1 MRRPVFLKTVLC
13 VLLFAAMVFAD
24 ADKVEHDNGRIS
36 IFLQPA
42 ISFLSFEEREYF
54 QNTVDTI
61 YREFYRQALTESESL
76 TVAKQDFQKVNFCFP
91 ISGGLQFQP
100 IRDNFLSVGLS
111 FIYDHESVVLTDRKN
126 KTHNYEYTIQGM
138 PLFLE
143 YRLGIPKNLMS
154 LSGESLFSVAVRW
167 YWVLPGTE
175 IYSSWGK
182 IDAETPLYGGGFGFS
197 IGYLITSWK
206 GLNVFGD
213 IGYSSIPVK
222 SKKSFADIVPDG
234 PTEKA
239 KWNVGGLQMQIRIGF
254 GLWNYPKIADSTAT
268 DSTKA
273 PKKADTG
280 KTGKDAKADSTQK
293 GASTAKTDSSKATV
307 DSTKAA
313 DTTKAAADTTKSAAD
328 TVKADTAKADTAKAA
343 TNAAPAKAD
352 TTKSPATD
360 TAAVKTAP
368 AKADTAAK
376 AASPAPA
383 AKAQAP
389 AASTPAPANSVP
401 PPMTDKKSE
410 PKKQEEK
417 ATETSTKNAGP

>member
-1 MRRPVFLKTVLC
+1 MRRPAFLKTVLC

-24 ADKVEHDNGRIS
+24 TDKVEHDNGRIS

-42 ISFLSFEEREYF
+42 ISFLSFEQREYF

-100 IRDNFLSVGLS
+100 IRDNFFSVGLS

-143 YRLGIPKNLMS
+143 YRLGIPKNLMA

-175 IYSSWGK
+175 IYSTWGK
-182 IDAETPLYGGGFGFS
+182 IEAETPLYGGGFGFS

-206 GLNVFGD
+206 GFNVFGD

-239 KWNVGGLQMQIRIGF
+239 KWNIGGLQLQIRVGF
-254 GLWNYPKIADSTAT
+254 SLWDYPKIADSTAT
-268 DSTKA
+268 DSSKA
-273 PKKADTG
+273 PKKTDTS
-280 KTGKDAKADSTQK
+280 KPGKDTKADK
-293 GASTAKTDSSKATV
+293 VPA
-307 DSTKAA
+307 KAA
-313 DTTKAAADTTKSAAD
+313 DTTTATADTTATPADTANSAAADTTGKAAD
-328 TVKADTAKADTAKAA
+328 TTAKIADTTAKAA
-343 TNAAPAKAD
+343 DTSSAD
-352 TTKSPATD
+352 TTKATTPATA
-360 TAAVKTAP
+360 TNA
-368 AKADTAAK
+368 
-376 AASPAPA
+376 
-383 AKAQAP
+383 
-389 AASTPAPANSVP
+389 PAPANPQPSPV
-401 PPMTDKKSE
+401 TDKKSE

>member
-1 MRRPVFLKTVLC
+1 MRRPEFLKTVLY

-42 ISFLSFEEREYF
+42 ISFLDFGERQYF

-61 YREFYRQALTESESL
+61 YREFYSQALTESESL

-100 IRDNFLSVGLS
+100 FRDNFFSLGLS

-126 KTHNYEYTIQGM
+126 KSHHYEYTIQGM

-143 YRLGIPKNLMS
+143 YRLAIPTNLMS
-154 LSGESLFSVAVRW
+154 LTGESLFSVAVRW

-175 IYSSWGK
+175 IYSTWGK
-182 IDAETPLYGGGFGFS
+182 IAAKTPLYGGGFGFS

-206 GLNVFGD
+206 GFNVFGD

-234 PTEKA
+234 PTENA
-239 KWNVGGLQMQIRIGF
+239 KWNVGGLQLQIRVAF
-254 GLWNYPKIADSTAT
+254 SLWDYPKIEQDSTANDSSKVKRSDSTKTLKGTDVKANKPTAKTADSTA
-268 DSTKA
+268 A
-273 PKKADTG
+273 PADTAK
-280 KTGKDAKADSTQK
+280 KTT
-293 GASTAKTDSSKATV
+293 T

-313 DTTKAAADTTKSAAD
+313 DTTKTAAD
-328 TVKADTAKADTAKAA
+328 TVKVDTTGKITDTTAV
-343 TNAAPAKAD
+343 TD
-352 TTKSPATD
+352 TTKKASIDTEPPAT
-360 TAAVKTAP
+360 TPSAP
-368 AKADTAAK
+368 SEPKNEPQK
-376 AASPAPA
+376 EL
-383 AKAQAP
+383 
-389 AASTPAPANSVP
+389 
-401 PPMTDKKSE
+401 KKE

-417 ATETSTKNAGP
+417 ATETPTKNAGP

>member
-1 MRRPVFLKTVLC
+1 MRRPEFLKTVLY

-42 ISFLSFEEREYF
+42 ISFLDFGERQYF

-61 YREFYRQALTESESL
+61 YREFYSQALTESESL

-100 IRDNFLSVGLS
+100 FRDNFLSLGLS

-126 KTHNYEYTIQGM
+126 KSHHYEYTIQGM

-143 YRLGIPKNLMS
+143 YRLAIPTNLMS
-154 LSGESLFSVAVRW
+154 LTGESLFSVAVRW

-175 IYSSWGK
+175 IYSTWGK
-182 IDAETPLYGGGFGFS
+182 IAAETPLYGGGFGFS

-206 GLNVFGD
+206 GFNVFGD

-234 PTEKA
+234 PTENA
-239 KWNVGGLQMQIRIGF
+239 KWNVGGLQLQIRVAF
-254 GLWNYPKIADSTAT
+254 SLWDYPKIEQDSTANDSSKVKRSDSTKTLKGTDVKANKPTAKTADSTA
-268 DSTKA
+268 A
-273 PKKADTG
+273 PADTTKKAT
-280 KTGKDAKADSTQK
+280 T
-293 GASTAKTDSSKATV
+293 

-313 DTTKAAADTTKSAAD
+313 DTTKTAAD
-328 TVKADTAKADTAKAA
+328 TVKVDTTGKITDTTAV
-343 TNAAPAKAD
+343 TD
-352 TTKSPATD
+352 TTKKASIDTEPPAT
-360 TAAVKTAP
+360 TPSAP
-368 AKADTAAK
+368 SEPKNEPQK
-376 AASPAPA
+376 ES
-383 AKAQAP
+383 
-389 AASTPAPANSVP
+389 
-401 PPMTDKKSE
+401 KKE

-417 ATETSTKNAGP
+417 ATETPTKNAGP

>member
-1 MRRPVFLKTVLC
+1 
-13 VLLFAAMVFAD
+13 MVFAD

-36 IFLQPA
+36 IFVQPA
-42 ISFLSFEEREYF
+42 ISFLDFSERSYF
-54 QNTVDTI
+54 QHAVDTI
-61 YREFYRQALTESESL
+61 YREFYSQALTESESL

-100 IRDNFLSVGLS
+100 FRDNFFSLGLS

-126 KTHNYEYTIQGM
+126 KSHHYEYTIQGM

-143 YRLGIPKNLMS
+143 YRLAIPKNLMD

-182 IDAETPLYGGGFGFS
+182 IDAETPPYGGGFGFS

-206 GLNVFGD
+206 GFNVFGD

-239 KWNVGGLQMQIRIGF
+239 KWNIGGLQMQIRVGF
-254 GLWNYPKIADSTAT
+254 GLWNYPKIDTTASDS
-268 DSTKA
+268 SKA
-273 PKKADTG
+273 PKMIGTS
-280 KTGKDAKADSTQK
+280 KTGMDAKADKPTAKKADST
-293 GASTAKTDSSKATV
+293 TAATDTTKTDSAKTTADSAKTAADTAKAAT

-313 DTTKAAADTTKSAAD
+313 DTTKTAAD
-328 TVKADTAKADTAKAA
+328 TVKADTTKADSVKVDATKADSVPPAATPKADAAAKAPTE
-343 TNAAPAKAD
+343 
-352 TTKSPATD
+352 
-360 TAAVKTAP
+360 KTAP
-368 AKADTAAK
+368 
-376 AASPAPA
+376 SAPSEP
-383 AKAQAP
+383 K
-389 AASTPAPANSVP
+389 N
-401 PPMTDKKSE
+401 E

>member
-1 MRRPVFLKTVLC
+1 MRRPEFLKTVLY

-42 ISFLSFEEREYF
+42 ISFLDFGERQYF

-61 YREFYRQALTESESL
+61 YREFYSQALTESESL

-100 IRDNFLSVGLS
+100 FRDNFLSLGLS

-126 KTHNYEYTIQGM
+126 KSHHYEYTIQGM

-143 YRLGIPKNLMS
+143 YRLAIPTNLMS
-154 LSGESLFSVAVRW
+154 LTGESLFSVAVRW

-175 IYSSWGK
+175 IYSTWGK
-182 IDAETPLYGGGFGFS
+182 IAAETPLYGGGFGFS

-206 GLNVFGD
+206 GFNVFGD

-234 PTEKA
+234 PTENA
-239 KWNVGGLQMQIRIGF
+239 KWNVGGLQLQIRVAF
-254 GLWNYPKIADSTAT
+254 SLWDYPKIEQDSTANDSSKVKRNDSTKTLKGTDVKANKPTAKTADSTA
-268 DSTKA
+268 A
-273 PKKADTG
+273 PADTTKKAT
-280 KTGKDAKADSTQK
+280 T
-293 GASTAKTDSSKATV
+293 

-313 DTTKAAADTTKSAAD
+313 DTTKTAAD
-328 TVKADTAKADTAKAA
+328 TVKVDTTGKITDTTAV
-343 TNAAPAKAD
+343 TD
-352 TTKSPATD
+352 TTKKASIDTEPPAT
-360 TAAVKTAP
+360 TPSAP
-368 AKADTAAK
+368 SEPKNEPQK
-376 AASPAPA
+376 EL
-383 AKAQAP
+383 
-389 AASTPAPANSVP
+389 
-401 PPMTDKKSE
+401 KKE

-417 ATETSTKNAGP
+417 ATETPTKNAGP

>member
-1 MRRPVFLKTVLC
+1 MRRPEFLKTVLY

-42 ISFLSFEEREYF
+42 ISFLDFGERQYF

-61 YREFYRQALTESESL
+61 YREFYSQALTESESL

-100 IRDNFLSVGLS
+100 FRDNFLSLGLS

-126 KTHNYEYTIQGM
+126 KSHHYEYTIQGM

-143 YRLGIPKNLMS
+143 YRLAIPTNLMS
-154 LSGESLFSVAVRW
+154 LTGESLFSVAVRW

-175 IYSSWGK
+175 IYSTWGK
-182 IDAETPLYGGGFGFS
+182 IAAETPLYGGGFGFS

-206 GLNVFGD
+206 GFNVFGD

-234 PTEKA
+234 PTENA
-239 KWNVGGLQMQIRIGF
+239 KWNVGGLQLQIRVAF
-254 GLWNYPKIADSTAT
+254 SLWDYPKIEQDSTANDSSKVKRSDSTKTLKGTDVKANKPTAKTADSTA
-268 DSTKA
+268 A
-273 PKKADTG
+273 PADTTKKAT
-280 KTGKDAKADSTQK
+280 T
-293 GASTAKTDSSKATV
+293 

-313 DTTKAAADTTKSAAD
+313 DTTKTAAD
-328 TVKADTAKADTAKAA
+328 TVKVDTTGKITDTTAV
-343 TNAAPAKAD
+343 TD
-352 TTKSPATD
+352 TTKKASIDTEPPAT
-360 TAAVKTAP
+360 TPSAP
-368 AKADTAAK
+368 SEPKNEPQK
-376 AASPAPA
+376 EL
-383 AKAQAP
+383 
-389 AASTPAPANSVP
+389 
-401 PPMTDKKSE
+401 KKE

-417 ATETSTKNAGP
+417 ATETPTKNAGP

>member
-1 MRRPVFLKTVLC
+1 MRRPEFLKTVLY

-42 ISFLSFEEREYF
+42 ISFLDFGERQYF

-61 YREFYRQALTESESL
+61 YREFYSQALTESESL

-100 IRDNFLSVGLS
+100 FRDNFLSLGLS

-126 KTHNYEYTIQGM
+126 KSHHYEYTIQGM

-143 YRLGIPKNLMS
+143 YRLAIPTNLMS
-154 LSGESLFSVAVRW
+154 LTGESLFSVAVRW

-175 IYSSWGK
+175 IYSTWGK
-182 IDAETPLYGGGFGFS
+182 IAAETPLYGGGFGFS

-206 GLNVFGD
+206 GFNVFGD

-234 PTEKA
+234 PTENA
-239 KWNVGGLQMQIRIGF
+239 KWNVGGLQLQIRVAF
-254 GLWNYPKIADSTAT
+254 SLWDYPKIEQDSTANDSSKVKNRDSTKTLKGTDVKANKPTAKTADSTA
-268 DSTKA
+268 A
-273 PKKADTG
+273 PADTTKKAT
-280 KTGKDAKADSTQK
+280 
-293 GASTAKTDSSKATV
+293 TDP
-307 DSTKAA
+307 TKAA
-313 DTTKAAADTTKSAAD
+313 DTTKTAAD
-328 TVKADTAKADTAKAA
+328 TVKVDTTGKITDTTAV
-343 TNAAPAKAD
+343 TD
-352 TTKSPATD
+352 TTKKASIDTEPPATVP
-360 TAAVKTAP
+360 T
-368 AKADTAAK
+368 ADTAAK
-376 AASPAPA
+376 APAE
-383 AKAQAP
+383 KTAP
-389 AASTPAPANSVP
+389 SAPSEPKN
-401 PPMTDKKSE
+401 E

>member
-1 MRRPVFLKTVLC
+1 MRRPEFLKTVLY

-42 ISFLSFEEREYF
+42 ISFLDFGERQYF

-61 YREFYRQALTESESL
+61 YREFYSQALTESESL

-100 IRDNFLSVGLS
+100 FRDNFLSLGLS

-126 KTHNYEYTIQGM
+126 KSHHYEYTIQGM

-143 YRLGIPKNLMS
+143 YRLAIPTNLMS
-154 LSGESLFSVAVRW
+154 LTGESLFSVAVRW

-175 IYSSWGK
+175 IYSTWGK
-182 IDAETPLYGGGFGFS
+182 IAAETPLYGGGFGFS

-206 GLNVFGD
+206 GFNVFGD

-234 PTEKA
+234 PTENA
-239 KWNVGGLQMQIRIGF
+239 KWNVGGLQLQIRVAF
-254 GLWNYPKIADSTAT
+254 SLWDYPKIEQDSTANDSSKVKRSDSTKTLKGTDVKANKPTAKTADSTA
-268 DSTKA
+268 A
-273 PKKADTG
+273 PADTTKKAT
-280 KTGKDAKADSTQK
+280 T
-293 GASTAKTDSSKATV
+293 

-313 DTTKAAADTTKSAAD
+313 DTTKTAAD
-328 TVKADTAKADTAKAA
+328 TVKVDTTGKITDTTAVTDTTKKAAIDTVPPTATPTADTTAKAPTG
-343 TNAAPAKAD
+343 
-352 TTKSPATD
+352 
-360 TAAVKTAP
+360 KTAP
-368 AKADTAAK
+368 
-376 AASPAPA
+376 
-383 AKAQAP
+383 
-389 AASTPAPANSVP
+389 STPSEPKN
-401 PPMTDKKSE
+401 E

-417 ATETSTKNAGP
+417 ATETPTKNAGP

>member
-54 QNTVDTI
+54 QNTLDTI

-239 KWNVGGLQMQIRIGF
+239 KWNVGGLQMQIRVGF
-254 GLWNYPKIADSTAT
+254 GLWNYPKIDTTA
-268 DSTKA
+268 
-273 PKKADTG
+273 
-280 KTGKDAKADSTQK
+280 
-293 GASTAKTDSSKATV
+293 TDSSKAPKKIDSSKTGKDTKADKPAAEKV
-307 DSTKAA
+307 DSTAAATDTTKADSAKATADSTKAAADTAKAATDSTKAA
-313 DTTKAAADTTKSAAD
+313 DTTKTAAD
-328 TVKADTAKADTAKAA
+328 TVKADTTKADSVKADAAKADSVPPAA
-343 TNAAPAKAD
+343 TP
-352 TTKSPATD
+352 
-360 TAAVKTAP
+360 
-368 AKADTAAK
+368 KADTAAK
-376 AASPAPA
+376 APTEKTAPS
-383 AKAQAP
+383 AP
-389 AASTPAPANSVP
+389 SEPKN
-401 PPMTDKKSE
+401 E

-417 ATETSTKNAGP
+417 TTETSTKNAGP

>member
-13 VLLFAAMVFAD
+13 VLLFTAMVFAD
-24 ADKVEHDNGRIS
+24 TDNKTEHDNGRIS

-42 ISFLSFEEREYF
+42 ISFLDFGERKYF

-61 YREFYRQALTESESL
+61 YREFYSQALTESESL

-100 IRDNFLSVGLS
+100 IRDNFFSLGLS
-111 FIYDHESVVLTDRKN
+111 FIYDHEAVVLTDRKN
-126 KTHNYEYTIQGM
+126 KSHHYEYTIQGM

-143 YRLGIPKNLMS
+143 YRLAIPKNLMS
-154 LSGESLFSVAVRW
+154 LTGESLFSVAVRW

-175 IYSSWGK
+175 IYSTWGK
-182 IDAETPLYGGGFGFS
+182 IAAETPLYGGGFGFS

-206 GLNVFGD
+206 GFNVFGD

-239 KWNVGGLQMQIRIGF
+239 KWNVGGLQLQIRVGF
-254 GLWNYPKIADSTAT
+254 GLWDYPKIDTTANDSSKVKKADSTKTLKASNIKADTTNKVADSTA
-268 DSTKA
+268 A
-273 PKKADTG
+273 PVDT
-280 KTGKDAKADSTQK
+280 AKADS
-293 GASTAKTDSSKATV
+293 AKTTA

-313 DTTKAAADTTKSAAD
+313 DTTKTAAD
-328 TVKADTAKADTAKAA
+328 TVKADTTKAGSIKADTAKADSVPTA
-343 TNAAPAKAD
+343 TP
-352 TTKSPATD
+352 
-360 TAAVKTAP
+360 TA
-368 AKADTAAK
+368 ADTAAK
-376 AASPAPA
+376 APTEKTAPS
-383 AKAQAP
+383 AP
-389 AASTPAPANSVP
+389 SEPKN
-401 PPMTDKKSE
+401 E

-417 ATETSTKNAGP
+417 ATETSTKNARP

>member
-1 MRRPVFLKTVLC
+1 MRRPEFLKTVLY

-42 ISFLSFEEREYF
+42 ISFLDFGERQYF

-61 YREFYRQALTESESL
+61 YREFYSQALTESESL

-100 IRDNFLSVGLS
+100 FRDNFLSLGLS

-126 KTHNYEYTIQGM
+126 KSHHYEYTIQGM

-143 YRLGIPKNLMS
+143 YRLAIPTNLMS
-154 LSGESLFSVAVRW
+154 LTGESLFSVAVRW

-175 IYSSWGK
+175 IYSTWGK
-182 IDAETPLYGGGFGFS
+182 IAAETPLYGGGFGFS

-206 GLNVFGD
+206 GFNVFGD

-234 PTEKA
+234 PTENA
-239 KWNVGGLQMQIRIGF
+239 KWNVGGLQLQIRVAF
-254 GLWNYPKIADSTAT
+254 SLWDYPKIEQDSTANDSSKVKSRDSTKTLKGTDVKANKPTAKTADSTA
-268 DSTKA
+268 A
-273 PKKADTG
+273 PADTTKKAT
-280 KTGKDAKADSTQK
+280 T
-293 GASTAKTDSSKATV
+293 

-313 DTTKAAADTTKSAAD
+313 DTTKTAAD
-328 TVKADTAKADTAKAA
+328 TVKVDTTGKITDTTAA
-343 TNAAPAKAD
+343 TD
-352 TTKSPATD
+352 TTKNAATD
-360 TAAVKTAP
+360 TLPP
-368 AKADTAAK
+368 ATVPTADTAAK
-376 AASPAPA
+376 APAE
-383 AKAQAP
+383 KTAP
-389 AASTPAPANSVP
+389 SAPSEPKN
-401 PPMTDKKSE
+401 E